1 MAVTQDK
8 LEGIELPEFAV
19 TLQNA
24 GVAGAGGAGFPTY
37 AKWEHLD
44 RVHSLLVNHQESE
57 PNYYIDKWLGRERA
71 ETFATLFDALLDR
84 AFDRIVISA
93 KAKDREEWMLD
104 LEHETGGVVYTSDEL
119 PIDEDTSGIIFA
131 YTEDRYEYGME
142 NVLLRLVADVTIG
155 SDLPVDHGW
164 IVQNTETM
172 HNIYEALENG
182 EPTIYKYVH
191 VDGAVPAHRFLKVP
205 VGTPAADLLEAAGR
219 ESDLEDEVLLD
230 GGPGWC
236 FEVRTPPAKF
246 GVRKRTNC
254 VLVMNADIVNVNR
267 LGGDRINVLGPHD
280 WSNGDHEIEPS
291 TTLTPH
297 RVLVPRITNPA
308 FEGVVT
314 PSEPIV
320 EPGASVCAGEM
331 IARPGENISTAQHAS
346 IDGEVTGVTDQHIVI
361 KRRSNPDARGNEIK

>member
-24 GVAGAGGAGFPTY
+24 GVAGAGGAGFPAY
-37 AKWEHLD
+37 AKWKHLD

-57 PNYYIDKWLGRERA
+57 PNYYIDKWLGREHA
-71 ETFATLFDALLDR
+71 EMFATLFDALLDR
-84 AFDRIVISA
+84 AFDRIVIGA

-104 LEHETGGVVYTSDEL
+104 LERETGGVVYTSDEL
-119 PIDEDTSGIIFA
+119 PIDEDASGIIFA

-142 NVLLRLVADVTIG
+142 NVLLRLVADEVIG
-155 SDLPVDHGW
+155 TDLPVDHGW

-172 HNIYEALENG
+172 YNVYRALENG
-182 EPTIYKYVH
+182 EPTISKYIH

-205 VGTPAADLLEAAGR
+205 VGTPAADLLAAAGR
-219 ESDLEDEVLLD
+219 ESDLNDEVLLD

-236 FEVRTPPAKF
+236 FEAHTSPAEF

-254 VLVMNADIVNVNR
+254 VLVMDVDIVDANR
-267 LGGDRINVLGPHD
+267 LGGDRISVLDPHD
-280 WSNGDHEIEPS
+280 WSDENHEIEP
-291 TTLTPH
+291 TATLSPD

-320 EPGASVCAGEM
+320 EPGATVRAGEM
-331 IARPGENISTAQHAS
+331 IARPGDGISIAQHAS
-346 IDGEVTGVTDQHIVI
+346 IDGEVTAVTDQHIVI
-361 KRRSNPDARGNEIK
+361 KRRNDPGARGNKIE